1 MATGR
6 ALPFSLSFPRAG
18 SRSRAGAVAAA
29 AEAVA
34 AEAAR
39 GGGPGGGVV
48 GVGMDRARRR
58 QLQEPA
64 LETEPR
70 RWRRRRLSVVSP
82 PVSDWPRPWVGTG
95 GLSSAARC
103 GDRASSRPGAARTF
117 GCSGVA
123 EAPGLRLDPASPGF
137 LPVIGTTPSS
147 APARALSR
155 LPFGPS

>member
-1 MATGR
+1 MARGQPGSDPR
-6 ALPFSLSFPRAG
+6 RPRAAAAADAEKW
-18 SRSRAGAVAAA
+18 AGAA

-82 PVSDWPRPWVGTG
+82 P
-95 GLSSAARC
+95 LL
-103 GDRASSRPGAARTF
+103 
-117 GCSGVA
+117 
-123 EAPGLRLDPASPGF
+123 LRGHQCPQDVLEGEQ
-137 LPVIGTTPSS
+137 
-147 APARALSR
+147 
-155 LPFGPS
+155 